1 VLNVEETAGL
11 GPVDD
16 LIQGVLLAGVAGEG
30 DVLGVEQGVLLQG
43 S

>member
-1 VLNVEETAGL
+1 VLDVEETAGL

-16 LIQGVLLAGVAGEG
+16 LIQGVFLAGVASERN
-30 DVLGVEQGVLLQG
+30 VLGVEQGVLLQG